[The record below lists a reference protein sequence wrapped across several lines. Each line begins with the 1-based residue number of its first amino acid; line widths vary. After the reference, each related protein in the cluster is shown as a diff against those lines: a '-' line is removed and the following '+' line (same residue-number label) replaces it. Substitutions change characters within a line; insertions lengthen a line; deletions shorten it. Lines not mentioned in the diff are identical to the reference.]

1 MLFLR
6 RVSRTFKEISV
17 AAIGAVDHAV
27 AARNDG
33 NMEDIRQVSKLE
45 DRVDTLEEEMR
56 DKHIERL
63 SKNECNPSAG
73 VVFLDILSNLER
85 ISDHAYNV
93 AGYVKDEL

>member
-1 MLFLR
+1 M
-6 RVSRTFKEISV
+6 
-17 AAIGAVDHAV
+17 DHAV